1 VSEKLQHAPIQEAI
15 LDFRLNFAGLPDKA
29 SFAKL
34 AASLKDLYPQGDDL
48 SRHQAQIRI
57 EGNNSQI
64 SQASAFAGV
73 KFQSLDGLFVF
84 QAQTDGFTLSRLQPY
99 LSWENLLE
107 EAKKIW
113 PFFEE
118 AMQPITL
125 HRIACRYINQFEVP
139 IGRFELNEYLVCA
152 PEIPKDLPQGINRYF
167 LQQEIPAPHCGAVV
181 MLTQALEPSSTTAVQ
196 FIIDIDVFKV
206 ETYDIRE
213 QKWWTDLESLRELK
227 NQFFFKSITAKAKE
241 LFK

>member
-1 VSEKLQHAPIQEAI
+1 MSEKLQNPPIQEAI
-15 LDFRLNFAGLPDKA
+15 LDFRLNFAAPPDKA
-29 SFAKL
+29 RFSEL
-34 AASLKDLYPQGDDL
+34 AATLKDFYPKSDDL
-48 SRHQAQIRI
+48 SRHQAQFRI
-57 EGNNSQI
+57 DGSNSQI
-64 SQASAFAGV
+64 SQASAFVGV
-73 KFQSLDGLFVF
+73 KFQSLDGRFVF

-99 LSWENLLE
+99 LSWENLLD

-113 PFFEE
+113 PFFEQ

-152 PEIPKDLPQGINRYF
+152 PEIPKELPQGINRYF

-181 MLTQALEPSSTTAVQ
+181 LLTQALEPSSTTAIQ

-206 ETYDIRE
+206 ETYEIQE
-213 QKWWTDLESLRELK
+213 QKWWNDLESLRELK
-227 NQFFFKSITAKAKE
+227 NQFFFKSITEKAKE